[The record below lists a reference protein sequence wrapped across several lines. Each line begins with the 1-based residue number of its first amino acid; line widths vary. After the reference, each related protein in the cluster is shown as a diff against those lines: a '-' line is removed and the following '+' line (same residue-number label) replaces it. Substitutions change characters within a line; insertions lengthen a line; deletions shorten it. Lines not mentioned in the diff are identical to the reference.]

1 MINKKIILWLV
12 PFNKEIKP
20 ITDLEKEQ
28 TYTLS
33 NQRAEEYV
41 FSRGHTRDV
50 LSKLFGIN
58 PLDVPLESY
67 PGKPPLLSGGLGNI
81 SFSHCK
87 DALFIG
93 WSKKKIGVDIESRD
107 RQFKFRDV
115 SERYFHKE
123 EKKELA
129 KLSGERFRLSV
140 LNLWVLKE
148 AAIKWQKG
156 SIIRDLSSWKINKTY
171 TSAYNKQLDI
181 SLNTLKFKKK
191 SWILGIAHE
200 YLLINN
206 EDILIDSN

>member
-1 MINKKIILWLV
+1 MINETFRLWVV
-12 PFNKEIKP
+12 PFYKEIKP
-20 ITDLEKEQ
+20 ITDLEKERIHN
-28 TYTLS
+28 LS

-58 PLDVPLESY
+58 PLDVPLESL

-81 SFSHCK
+81 SLSHCK

-93 WSKKKIGVDIESRD
+93 WSKKKIGVDIERRD
-107 RQFKFRDV
+107 RKFKFRDV
-115 SERYFHKE
+115 SERYFLKE

-129 KLSGERFRLSV
+129 KFSGEKLRLSV

-156 SIIRDLSSWKINKTY
+156 SIVRDLSSWKINKTY
-171 TSAYNKQLDI
+171 TSAYNKTIGI
-181 SLNTLKFKKK
+181 SLNTLKLKKK
-191 SWILGIAHE
+191 SWILGVAHQSVH
-200 YLLINN
+200 LNN
-206 EDILIDSN
+206 KDIMIDFN